1 MSQYLL
7 QAKDI
12 CKSYGGENRKGPGV
26 NVLRNISLNI
36 REKEFIL
43 ILGSPGCGKST
54 LLRCLNLLEKP
65 NSGDIYFH
73 ETNITKLKDLSPIRE
88 KMGMVFQQ
96 FNLFNNLTVLE
107 NIILAPVT
115 LKIMDKNLAVK
126 KALKLLNAIGLKRK
140 KDNYPHELS
149 GGEQQRVAI
158 ARALIMNPDL
168 LLFDE
173 PTSALDPSMVN
184 DVLDLINEIA
194 ESGMTFIIVS
204 HEIAFVRKCCNKL
217 LYIESGKIAFFGSI
231 EEAFAKDNLKTRDFL
246 QKVNK

>member
-1 MSQYLL
+1 MLEVKNL
-7 QAKDI
+7 K
-12 CKSYGGENRKGPGV
+12 KSYGNIQVLKGISFKVEPGDKIAIV
-26 NVLRNISLNI
+26 GAS
-36 REKEFIL
+36 
-43 ILGSPGCGKST
+43 GCGKST

-88 KMGMVFQQ
+88 KIGMVFQQ

-107 NIILAPVT
+107 NINLAPVT
-115 LKIMDKNLAVK
+115 LNIMDKNLAVR

-246 QKVNK
+246 QKANE

>member
-1 MSQYLL
+1 MLEVKNL
-7 QAKDI
+7 K
-12 CKSYGGENRKGPGV
+12 KSYGSNQVLKGISFKVEPGDKIAIV
-26 NVLRNISLNI
+26 GAS
-36 REKEFIL
+36 
-43 ILGSPGCGKST
+43 GCGKST

-73 ETNITKLKDLSPIRE
+73 ETNITKLKDLSLIRE

-115 LKIMDKNLAVK
+115 LKIMDKNLAIK

-231 EEAFAKDNLKTRDFL
+231 EEAFVKDNLKTRDFL
-246 QKVNK
+246 QKDSE

>member
-1 MSQYLL
+1 MLEVKNL
-7 QAKDI
+7 K
-12 CKSYGGENRKGPGV
+12 KSYGSNQVLKGISFKVEPGDKIAIV
-26 NVLRNISLNI
+26 GAS
-36 REKEFIL
+36 
-43 ILGSPGCGKST
+43 GCGKST

-65 NSGDIYFH
+65 NSGDIYFYK
-73 ETNITKLKDLSPIRE
+73 TNITKLKDLSPIRE

-115 LKIMDKNLAVK
+115 LKIMDKNLAIK

-204 HEIAFVRKCCNKL
+204 HEIAFVHKCCNKL

-246 QKVNK
+246 QKVNE

>member
-1 MSQYLL
+1 MLEVKNL
-7 QAKDI
+7 K
-12 CKSYGGENRKGPGV
+12 KSYGNNQVLKG
-26 NVLRNISLNI
+26 ISFKVETGDKI
-36 REKEFIL
+36 AIV
-43 ILGSPGCGKST
+43 GASGCGKST

-246 QKVNK
+246 QKE

>member
-1 MSQYLL
+1 MLEVKNL
-7 QAKDI
+7 K
-12 CKSYGGENRKGPGV
+12 KSYGNNQVLKG
-26 NVLRNISLNI
+26 ISFKVETGDKI
-36 REKEFIL
+36 AIV
-43 ILGSPGCGKST
+43 GASGCGKST

-168 LLFDE
+168 LLFYE

>member
-1 MSQYLL
+1 MLEVKNL
-7 QAKDI
+7 K
-12 CKSYGGENRKGPGV
+12 KSYGNNQVLKG
-26 NVLRNISLNI
+26 ISFKVETGDKI
-36 REKEFIL
+36 AIV
-43 ILGSPGCGKST
+43 GSSGCGKST

-246 QKVNK
+246 QKVNE

>member
-1 MSQYLL
+1 MLEVKNL
-7 QAKDI
+7 K
-12 CKSYGGENRKGPGV
+12 KSYGNNQVLKGISFKVEPGDKIAIV
-26 NVLRNISLNI
+26 GAS
-36 REKEFIL
+36 
-43 ILGSPGCGKST
+43 GCGKST

-65 NSGDIYFH
+65 DFGDIYFH
-73 ETNITKLKDLSPIRE
+73 ETNVTKLEDLSFTRE

-107 NIILAPVT
+107 NITLAPVT
-115 LKIMDKNLAVK
+115 LKIMDKNLAIK
-126 KALKLLNAIGLKRK
+126 DALKLLSAIGLRRK
-140 KDNYPHELS
+140 KDSYPHELS

-217 LYIESGKIAFFGSI
+217 LYIESGRVAFFGSI
-231 EEAFAKDNLKTRDFL
+231 EEAFAKNNLKTKDFL
-246 QKVNK
+246 QKVNE

>member
-1 MSQYLL
+1 MLEVKNL
-7 QAKDI
+7 K
-12 CKSYGGENRKGPGV
+12 KSYGNNQVLKG
-26 NVLRNISLNI
+26 ISFKVETGDKI
-36 REKEFIL
+36 AIV
-43 ILGSPGCGKST
+43 GASGCGKST

-173 PTSALDPSMVN
+173 PTSALYPSMVN

>member
-1 MSQYLL
+1 MLEVKNL
-7 QAKDI
+7 K
-12 CKSYGGENRKGPGV
+12 KSYGSNQVLKGISFKVEPGDKIAIV
-26 NVLRNISLNI
+26 GAS
-36 REKEFIL
+36 
-43 ILGSPGCGKST
+43 GCGKST

-65 NSGDIYFH
+65 NSGDIYFYK
-73 ETNITKLKDLSPIRE
+73 TNITKLKDLSPIRE

-115 LKIMDKNLAVK
+115 LKIMDKNLAIK

-168 LLFDE
+168 LLFDA

-246 QKVNK
+246 QKDSE

>member
-1 MSQYLL
+1 MLEVKNL
-7 QAKDI
+7 K
-12 CKSYGGENRKGPGV
+12 KSYGNNQVLKGISF
-26 NVLRNISLNI
+26 NVETGDKIAIVGAS
-36 REKEFIL
+36 
-43 ILGSPGCGKST
+43 GCGKST

-126 KALKLLNAIGLKRK
+126 KALKLLNTIGLKRK

-158 ARALIMNPDL
+158 VRALIMNPDL

-204 HEIAFVRKCCNKL
+204 HEIAFVHKCCNKL

-246 QKVNK
+246 QKVNE

>member
-1 MSQYLL
+1 MLEVKNL
-7 QAKDI
+7 K
-12 CKSYGGENRKGPGV
+12 KSYGNNQVLKG
-26 NVLRNISLNI
+26 ISFKVETGDKI
-36 REKEFIL
+36 AIV
-43 ILGSPGCGKST
+43 GASGCGKST

-168 LLFDE
+168 LLFAE

>member
-1 MSQYLL
+1 MLEVKNL
-7 QAKDI
+7 K
-12 CKSYGGENRKGPGV
+12 KSYGNNQVLKG
-26 NVLRNISLNI
+26 ISFKVETGDKI
-36 REKEFIL
+36 AIV
-43 ILGSPGCGKST
+43 GASGCGKST

>member
-1 MSQYLL
+1 MLEVKNL
-7 QAKDI
+7 K
-12 CKSYGGENRKGPGV
+12 KSYGNNQVLKG
-26 NVLRNISLNI
+26 ISFKVETGDKI
-36 REKEFIL
+36 AIV
-43 ILGSPGCGKST
+43 GASGCGKST
-54 LLRCLNLLEKP
+54 LLLCLNLLEKP

>member
-1 MSQYLL
+1 MLEVKNL
-7 QAKDI
+7 K
-12 CKSYGGENRKGPGV
+12 KSYGNNQVLKG
-26 NVLRNISLNI
+26 ISFKVETGDKI
-36 REKEFIL
+36 AIV
-43 ILGSPGCGKST
+43 GASGCGKST

-204 HEIAFVRKCCNKL
+204 HEIAFVHKCCNKL

-246 QKVNK
+246 QKVNE

>member
-1 MSQYLL
+1 MLEVKNL
-7 QAKDI
+7 K
-12 CKSYGGENRKGPGV
+12 KSYGNNQVLKG
-26 NVLRNISLNI
+26 ISFKVETGDKI
-36 REKEFIL
+36 AIV
-43 ILGSPGCGKST
+43 GASGCGKST

-246 QKVNK
+246 QKDNE

>member
-1 MSQYLL
+1 MLEVKNL
-7 QAKDI
+7 K
-12 CKSYGGENRKGPGV
+12 KSYGNNQVLKG
-26 NVLRNISLNI
+26 ISFKVETGDKI
-36 REKEFIL
+36 AIV
-43 ILGSPGCGKST
+43 GASGCGKST

-115 LKIMDKNLAVK
+115 LKIMDINVAVK

>member
-1 MSQYLL
+1 MLEVKNL
-7 QAKDI
+7 K
-12 CKSYGGENRKGPGV
+12 KSYGNNQVLKG
-26 NVLRNISLNI
+26 ISFKVETGDKI
-36 REKEFIL
+36 AIV
-43 ILGSPGCGKST
+43 GASGCGKST

-204 HEIAFVRKCCNKL
+204 HEIAF
-217 LYIESGKIAFFGSI
+217 FGSI

-246 QKVNK
+246 QKVNE

>member
-1 MSQYLL
+1 
-7 QAKDI
+7 
-12 CKSYGGENRKGPGV
+12 
-26 NVLRNISLNI
+26 
-36 REKEFIL
+36 
-43 ILGSPGCGKST
+43 
-54 LLRCLNLLEKP
+54 
-65 NSGDIYFH
+65 
-73 ETNITKLKDLSPIRE
+73 
-88 KMGMVFQQ
+88 
-96 FNLFNNLTVLE
+96 
-107 NIILAPVT
+107 
-115 LKIMDKNLAVK
+115 MDKNLAVK

-246 QKVNK
+246 QKVNE

>member
-1 MSQYLL
+1 MLEVKNL
-7 QAKDI
+7 K
-12 CKSYGGENRKGPGV
+12 KSYGSNQVLKGISFKVEPGDKIAIV
-26 NVLRNISLNI
+26 GAS
-36 REKEFIL
+36 
-43 ILGSPGCGKST
+43 GCGKST

-115 LKIMDKNLAVK
+115 LKIMDKNLAIK

-204 HEIAFVRKCCNKL
+204 HEIAFVHKCCNKL

-246 QKVNK
+246 QKVNE

>member
-1 MSQYLL
+1 MLEVKNL
-7 QAKDI
+7 K
-12 CKSYGGENRKGPGV
+12 KSYGSNQVLKGISFKVEPGDKIAIV
-26 NVLRNISLNI
+26 GAS
-36 REKEFIL
+36 
-43 ILGSPGCGKST
+43 GCGKST

-73 ETNITKLKDLSPIRE
+73 KTNITKLKHLSPIRE

-115 LKIMDKNLAVK
+115 LKIMDKNLAIK

-246 QKVNK
+246 QKVNE

>member
-1 MSQYLL
+1 MLEVKNL
-7 QAKDI
+7 K
-12 CKSYGGENRKGPGV
+12 KSYGNNQVLKG
-26 NVLRNISLNI
+26 ISFKVETGDKI
-36 REKEFIL
+36 AIV
-43 ILGSPGCGKST
+43 GASGCGKST

-149 GGEQQRVAI
+149 GGVQQRVAI

-231 EEAFAKDNLKTRDFL
+231 QEAFAKDNLKTRDFL

>member
-1 MSQYLL
+1 MLEVKNL
-7 QAKDI
+7 K
-12 CKSYGGENRKGPGV
+12 KSYGNNQVLKGISFKVEPGDKIAIV
-26 NVLRNISLNI
+26 GAS
-36 REKEFIL
+36 
-43 ILGSPGCGKST
+43 GCGKST

-65 NSGDIYFH
+65 NSGDIYFY
-73 ETNITKLKDLSPIRE
+73 ETNITKLKDLSPICE
-88 KMGMVFQQ
+88 KIGMVFQQ

-115 LKIMDKNLAVK
+115 LNIMDKNLAVR
-126 KALKLLNAIGLKRK
+126 KALKLLNTIGLKSK

-246 QKVNK
+246 QKANE

>member
-1 MSQYLL
+1 MLEVKNL
-7 QAKDI
+7 K
-12 CKSYGGENRKGPGV
+12 KSYGNNQVLKG
-26 NVLRNISLNI
+26 ISFKVETGDKI
-36 REKEFIL
+36 AIV
-43 ILGSPGCGKST
+43 GASGCGKST

-168 LLFDE
+168 LLFFYL
-173 PTSALDPSMVN
+173 TSALDPSMVN

>member
-1 MSQYLL
+1 MLEVKNL
-7 QAKDI
+7 K
-12 CKSYGGENRKGPGV
+12 KSYGNNQVLKG
-26 NVLRNISLNI
+26 ISFKVETGDKI
-36 REKEFIL
+36 AIV
-43 ILGSPGCGKST
+43 GASGCGKST

-65 NSGDIYFH
+65 NSVDIYFH

-158 ARALIMNPDL
+158 ARAFIMNPDL

>member
-1 MSQYLL
+1 MLEVKNL
-7 QAKDI
+7 K
-12 CKSYGGENRKGPGV
+12 KSYGNNQVLKG
-26 NVLRNISLNI
+26 ISFKVETGDKI
-36 REKEFIL
+36 AIV
-43 ILGSPGCGKST
+43 GASGCGKST

-115 LKIMDKNLAVK
+115 LKIMDKNIAVK

>member
-1 MSQYLL
+1 MLEVKNL
-7 QAKDI
+7 K
-12 CKSYGGENRKGPGV
+12 KSYGSNQVLKGISFKVEPGDKIAIV
-26 NVLRNISLNI
+26 GAS
-36 REKEFIL
+36 
-43 ILGSPGCGKST
+43 GCGKST

-65 NSGDIYFH
+65 NSGDIYFYK
-73 ETNITKLKDLSPIRE
+73 TNITKLKDLSPIRE

-115 LKIMDKNLAVK
+115 LKIMDKNLAIK

-246 QKVNK
+246 QKDSE

>member
-1 MSQYLL
+1 MLEVKNL
-7 QAKDI
+7 K
-12 CKSYGGENRKGPGV
+12 KSYGNNQVLKG
-26 NVLRNISLNI
+26 ISFKVETGDKI
-36 REKEFIL
+36 AIV
-43 ILGSPGCGKST
+43 GSSGCGKST

>member
-1 MSQYLL
+1 MLEVKNL
-7 QAKDI
+7 K
-12 CKSYGGENRKGPGV
+12 KSYDSNQVLKGISFKVEPGDKIAIV
-26 NVLRNISLNI
+26 GAS
-36 REKEFIL
+36 
-43 ILGSPGCGKST
+43 GCGKST

-73 ETNITKLKDLSPIRE
+73 KTNITKLKDLSPIRE

-115 LKIMDKNLAVK
+115 LKIMDKNLAIK

-246 QKVNK
+246 QKVNE

>member
-1 MSQYLL
+1 MLEVKNL
-7 QAKDI
+7 K
-12 CKSYGGENRKGPGV
+12 KSYGNNQVLKG
-26 NVLRNISLNI
+26 ISFKVETGDKI
-36 REKEFIL
+36 AIV
-43 ILGSPGCGKST
+43 GASGCGKST

-217 LYIESGKIAFFGSI
+217 LYI
-231 EEAFAKDNLKTRDFL
+231 
-246 QKVNK
+246 

>member
-1 MSQYLL
+1 MLEVKNL
-7 QAKDI
+7 K
-12 CKSYGGENRKGPGV
+12 KSYGSNQVLKGISFKVEPGDKIAIV
-26 NVLRNISLNI
+26 GAS
-36 REKEFIL
+36 
-43 ILGSPGCGKST
+43 GCGKST

-88 KMGMVFQQ
+88 EMGMVFQQ

-246 QKVNK
+246 QKVNE

>member
-1 MSQYLL
+1 MLEVKNL
-7 QAKDI
+7 K
-12 CKSYGGENRKGPGV
+12 KSYGNNQVLKG
-26 NVLRNISLNI
+26 ISFKVETGDKI
-36 REKEFIL
+36 AIV
-43 ILGSPGCGKST
+43 GSSGCGRST

>member
-1 MSQYLL
+1 MLEVKNL
-7 QAKDI
+7 K
-12 CKSYGGENRKGPGV
+12 KSYGNNQVLKGISF
-26 NVLRNISLNI
+26 NVETGDKIAIVGAS
-36 REKEFIL
+36 
-43 ILGSPGCGKST
+43 GCGKST

-246 QKVNK
+246 QKDNE

>member
-1 MSQYLL
+1 MLEVKNL
-7 QAKDI
+7 K
-12 CKSYGGENRKGPGV
+12 KSYGNNQVLKG
-26 NVLRNISLNI
+26 ISFKVETGDKI
-36 REKEFIL
+36 AIV
-43 ILGSPGCGKST
+43 GASGCGKST

-65 NSGDIYFH
+65 NSSDIYFH

>member
-1 MSQYLL
+1 MLEVKNL
-7 QAKDI
+7 K
-12 CKSYGGENRKGPGV
+12 KSYGNNQVLKG
-26 NVLRNISLNI
+26 ISFKVETGDKI
-36 REKEFIL
+36 AIV
-43 ILGSPGCGKST
+43 GASGCGKST

-96 FNLFNNLTVLE
+96 FKLFNNLTVLE

-246 QKVNK
+246 QKVNE

>member
-1 MSQYLL
+1 MLEVKNL
-7 QAKDI
+7 K
-12 CKSYGGENRKGPGV
+12 KSYGNNQVLKGISFKVEPGDKIAIV
-26 NVLRNISLNI
+26 GAS
-36 REKEFIL
+36 
-43 ILGSPGCGKST
+43 GCGKST

-246 QKVNK
+246 QKDNE

>member
-1 MSQYLL
+1 MLEVKNL
-7 QAKDI
+7 K
-12 CKSYGGENRKGPGV
+12 KSYGNNQVLKG
-26 NVLRNISLNI
+26 ISFKVETGDKI
-36 REKEFIL
+36 AIV
-43 ILGSPGCGKST
+43 GASGCGKST

-115 LKIMDKNLAVK
+115 LKIMDKNVAVK

>member
-1 MSQYLL
+1 MLEVKNL
-7 QAKDI
+7 RKN
-12 CKSYGGENRKGPGV
+12 YGSNQVLKG
-26 NVLRNISLNI
+26 ISFKVEHGDKI
-36 REKEFIL
+36 AIV
-43 ILGSPGCGKST
+43 GASGCGKST

-65 NSGDIYFH
+65 NSGDIYFYK
-73 ETNITKLKDLSPIRE
+73 TNITKLEDLSSIRE

-115 LKIMDKNLAVK
+115 LKIMDKNLAIK
-126 KALKLLNAIGLKRK
+126 KALKLLSAIGLKRK

-158 ARALIMNPDL
+158 ARTLIMNPDL

-217 LYIESGKIAFFGSI
+217 LYIESGKIAFFGTI
-231 EEAFAKDNLKTRDFL
+231 EEAFDKNNLKTRDFL
-246 QKVNK
+246 QKVNE

>member
-1 MSQYLL
+1 MLEVKNL
-7 QAKDI
+7 K
-12 CKSYGGENRKGPGV
+12 KSYGNNQVLKG
-26 NVLRNISLNI
+26 ISFKVETGDKI
-36 REKEFIL
+36 AIV
-43 ILGSPGCGKST
+43 GASGCGKST

-184 DVLDLINEIA
+184 DVLDLINEID

>member
-1 MSQYLL
+1 MLEVKNL
-7 QAKDI
+7 K
-12 CKSYGGENRKGPGV
+12 KSYGSNQVLKGISFKVEPGDKIAIV
-26 NVLRNISLNI
+26 GAS
-36 REKEFIL
+36 
-43 ILGSPGCGKST
+43 GCGKST

-73 ETNITKLKDLSPIRE
+73 ETNITKFKDLSPIRE

-115 LKIMDKNLAVK
+115 LKIMDKNLAIK

-204 HEIAFVRKCCNKL
+204 HEIAFVHKCCNKL

-231 EEAFAKDNLKTRDFL
+231 EEAFDRNNLKTRDFL
-246 QKVNK
+246 QKVNE

>member
-1 MSQYLL
+1 MLEVKNL
-7 QAKDI
+7 K
-12 CKSYGGENRKGPGV
+12 KSYGNNQVLKG
-26 NVLRNISLNI
+26 ISFKVETGDKI
-36 REKEFIL
+36 AIV
-43 ILGSPGCGKST
+43 GASGCGKST

-231 EEAFAKDNLKTRDFL
+231 QEAFAKDNLKTRDFL